1 MAACQLLVVDTLR
14 LRTDGWSQNPE
25 GLSIAGHPTKS
36 PAVAPLRDRVPRP
49 MVPTGV
55 SHECLSFPCDISTNP
70 HLREEELLAE
80 GRPIKGLPIHGDLH
94 ETEVIRLD
102 L

>member
-1 MAACQLLVVDTLR
+1 MRGLLRRQRPSPDGHARPLGMRGRLPVVASLR
-14 LRTDGWSQNPE
+14 LRTGGWSQNPE

-55 SHECLSFPCDISTNP
+55 SHECLSFPCDISTNT

-80 GRPIKGLPIHGDLH
+80 VGR
-94 ETEVIRLD
+94 
-102 L
+102 